1 MKIIDAESY
10 DNLMLSITDIMGVT
24 NINIKSELSKYPN
37 DLSEDEFIE
46 KVYKSKFYKGY
57 NYDGIYL
64 FHLTRCTDNMLFNI
78 KENGLLPPLE
88 AITYIKNDITNI
100 FELKHDA
107 LNFDNSKLIRNPVDN
122 SIYAMQVNISDKKV
136 KKIDEE
142 TNYHFLDK
150 QSGPE
155 YVRDILDKYK
165 EKYGF
170 ALDYFNYTKPY
181 IIKIFIKDEDL
192 EKTKNYIDFYNRY
205 NMPLKDYFLLSYLYI
220 LYIFLKNM
228 TIRFSGFI
236 CNKNVIEKIILVEE

>member
-1 MKIIDAESY
+1 M
-10 DNLMLSITDIMGVT
+10 
-24 NINIKSELSKYPN
+24 
-37 DLSEDEFIE
+37 
-46 KVYKSKFYKGY
+46 
-57 NYDGIYL
+57 
-64 FHLTRCTDNMLFNI
+64 
-78 KENGLLPPLE
+78 PPLE

-100 FELKHDA
+100 FKLKHDA
-107 LNFDNSKLIRNPVDN
+107 LKFDNSKLIRNPVDN

-192 EKTKNYIDFYNRY
+192 EKIKNYIDFYNRY

>member
-10 DNLMLSITDIMGVT
+10 DSLISSIIDIMEIELT
-24 NINIKSELSKYPN
+24 NIQDELNKYPN
-37 DLSEDEFIE
+37 DLSEKEFIE
-46 KVYKSKFYKGY
+46 KVYQSKFYKGY

-64 FHLTRCTDNMLFNI
+64 FHLTRCTDNVLLNI
-78 KENGLLPPLE
+78 KEKGLLPPLE
-88 AITYIKNDITNI
+88 AITYIKNDIINL

-107 LNFDNSKLIRNPVDN
+107 LNFDNSKLISNPVDN
-122 SIYAMQVNISDKKV
+122 SIYAMQVNISDKKI

-155 YVRDILDKYK
+155 YVRDILDLY
-165 EKYGF
+165 EKKHSLT
-170 ALDYFNYTKPY
+170 LDYFSYTKPY
-181 IIKIFIKDEDL
+181 IIKIFIKAEDL
-192 EKTKNYIDFYNRY
+192 EKTKNYIDFYKEY
-205 NMPLKDYFLLSYLYI
+205 NMSLKDYFLLSYLYI

-236 CNKNVIEKIILVEE
+236 CNKNNIEKIILMEE